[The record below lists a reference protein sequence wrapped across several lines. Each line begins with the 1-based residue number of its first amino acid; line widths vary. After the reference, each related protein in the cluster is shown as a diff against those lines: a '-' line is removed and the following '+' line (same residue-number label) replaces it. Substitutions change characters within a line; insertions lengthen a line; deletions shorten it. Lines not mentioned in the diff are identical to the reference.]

1 MLESQKLTVLA
12 ERVQVY
18 LERSHCGHDFYHAK
32 RVAAITKDLIKYS
45 PTPVN
50 QLVILAAAFSH
61 DLCRP
66 FEKQT
71 GKSHFGQEALAII
84 DRELE
89 LSNFDSGEREQI
101 LEVIRY
107 HDIYDYNL
115 IPQLSPELKI
125 HQDADRLDAIGAIGI
140 ARTFAF
146 GAANG
151 LPLYIPGQSLEFSD
165 AFVESPEHRTS
176 TIAHFYEKLLKLK
189 EQMHTERGRELATTR
204 HKLMED
210 FLEQFFKEWEL
221 S

>member
-1 MLESQKLTVLA
+1 MLESQKLNLLA
-12 ERVQVY
+12 ERVRVY

-32 RVAAITKDLIKYS
+32 RVAAIARDLIQFS
-45 PTPVN
+45 ATPVN
-50 QLVILAAAFSH
+50 QLVILAAAYSH

-66 FEKQT
+66 FEKET
-71 GKSHFGQEALAII
+71 GKSHFGQEALTII

-89 LSNFDSGEREQI
+89 LSNFNSSEREQI

-107 HDIYDYNL
+107 HDIYDYSL
-115 IPQLSPELKI
+115 IPKLSPELKI

-146 GAANG
+146 GGANG
-151 LPLYIPGQSLEFSD
+151 LPLFIPGQSLEFPD
-165 AFVESPEHRTS
+165 TFVESPEHRTS

-189 EQMHTERGRELATTR
+189 EQMHTERGRQIATNR

-221 S
+221 N